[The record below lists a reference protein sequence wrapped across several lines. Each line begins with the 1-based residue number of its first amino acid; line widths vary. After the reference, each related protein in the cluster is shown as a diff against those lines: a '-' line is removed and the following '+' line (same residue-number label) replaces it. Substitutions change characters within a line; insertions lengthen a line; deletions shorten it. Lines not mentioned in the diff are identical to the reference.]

1 MKRRTRSWL
10 QAVGFAALA
19 LGGVGVGL
27 WRAEVGVSELGA
39 ALELGLWAWAGLLA
53 VTAGIFASD
62 AWRYRAMARAVDTE
76 IGWGTGWNASI
87 SCHFFSCIT
96 PGAALG
102 APAAVAMLARDGVD
116 LPTAAVVSFGKSMLG
131 STALFVGAFGFL
143 AVGLGPQLPAAI
155 GALLLWGLGVVS
167 AILLGMLALGA
178 MPVRARRLVER
189 WEALWSGRS
198 GGGVAR
204 ALGSGVL
211 GAVERIAR
219 FRPSAMPE
227 VIASQA
233 LHYGMMV
240 GLLVLLAWLHGA
252 QPLSRVA
259 GTSWI
264 YLAFLY
270 VAPTPGGAGLAESTA
285 VDFFGAVLPA
295 AEAIAVVLLYRA
307 LAFYAFVG
315 IGAVHLLWVGGLDA
329 SSAD

>member
-1 MKRRTRSWL
+1 MNRRARSWL
-10 QAVGFAALA
+10 QAAGFAALA
-19 LGGVGVGL
+19 LGGVGLGL
-27 WRAEVGVSELGA
+27 WRAQVGVSELGA
-39 ALELGLWAWAGLLA
+39 ALELSAGAWAGVLG
-53 VTAGIFASD
+53 VTVAIFASD
-62 AWRYRAMARAVDTE
+62 AWRYRAMARAVDAE
-76 IGWGTGWNASI
+76 IGWGTGWNASV

-116 LPTAAVVSFGKSMLG
+116 LPTATVISFGKSMLG
-131 STALFVGAFGFL
+131 STALFVGAFVALG
-143 AVGLGPQLPAAI
+143 AGLGPQLPVAI
-155 GALLLWGLGVVS
+155 EGLLLWGLGVVS

-178 MPVRARRLVER
+178 MPVRARRLVVR
-189 WEALWSGRS
+189 WEVWWNGRW
-198 GGGVAR
+198 GGGAAR

-219 FRPSAMPE
+219 FRPAAMPE

-240 GLLVLLAWLHGA
+240 GLLGLLAWFHGA
-252 QPLSRVA
+252 EPLSRVA

-285 VDFFGAVLPA
+285 VDFFGGVLPA

-329 SSAD
+329 TSAD